1 MNRRRFILGMG
12 SVSIGGS
19 ALVASG
25 TGAFSRVES
34 QREVRIQPADDEDAY
49 LGIRVTDADVDCE
62 GTVTLVTLTNQL
74 KQNTI
79 LSFERLLGAEEFD
92 ELSADVDITLAPGQE
107 GTTFDVGEEIDLRI
121 DVRCDPGT
129 DENVVIQFGVEVVG
143 TDSETDSEIV
153 EISAQP
159 VEEDVPGKNRTID
172 VHCLCEQDTSGL
184 SFIAFCGDL
193 TADEITFDYRFDDE
207 NELEGISWELADGLG
222 GQLKKVVLYGGGLD
236 QGTDGNQEF
245 LNYDVGDEESG
256 AAIIGEQN
264 ETIPRNHPEETTT
277 GQTPQCPCGEP
288 GSGVKFNIDD
298 SGTIKKIEEFDCS

>member
-1 MNRRRFILGMG
+1 MG

-49 LGIRVTDADVDCE
+49 LGLRVTDATVDCE

-92 ELSADVDITLAPGQE
+92 DLSADVDISLAPGQE
-107 GTTFDVGEEIDLRI
+107 GTTFSVGEDVDLRI

-159 VEEDVPGKNRTID
+159 VAEDVPGKNRTIE
-172 VHCLCEQDTSGL
+172 VHCFCPQDTSGL

-193 TADEITFDYRFDDE
+193 TPDDVSFGYLFDDE
-207 NELEGISWELADGLG
+207 NELEGISWELDEGLG
-222 GQLKKVVLYGGGLD
+222 GKLNKVVLFGGGLG
-236 QGTDGNQEF
+236 QTEGSQEF
-245 LNYDVGDEESG
+245 LNYDVGEEESG
-256 AAIIGEQN
+256 EAIIGGQN
-264 ETIPRNHPEETTT
+264 KAVPRHPPEETET
-277 GQTPQCPCGEP
+277 GQTPDCPCGEP
-288 GSGVKFNIDD
+288 GSGVKFEIDD
-298 SGTIKKIEEFDCS
+298 FGTTTNVEEFDCS